1 MLPYESKILIVEDF
15 ESLMAVQTN
24 ILNELGYMN
33 VIGAADGKQAFDIL
47 ESGEGIDCIISDWNM
62 PVMDGLE
69 LLKKV
74 RTDDRFKHLPFILLT
89 SETEK
94 KGILTAI
101 ECGVNNYIVK
111 PATAEVLQDKL
122 SKLTV

>member
-1 MLPYESKILIVEDF
+1 MLPLESKILLVEDF

-24 ILNELGYMN
+24 ILNELGYQH
-33 VIGAADGKQAFDIL
+33 VVGAVDGQKAFEYL
-47 ESGEGIDCIISDWNM
+47 ESNADQVDCIISDWNM

-74 RTDDRFKHLPFILLT
+74 RADERFKTLPFVMLT

-101 ECGVNNYIVK
+101 ECGVSNYIVK
-111 PATAEVLQDKL
+111 PATAEVLKEKL
-122 SKLTV
+122 AKL

>member
-1 MLPYESKILIVEDF
+1 MLPLESKILLVEDF

-24 ILNELGYMN
+24 ILNQLGYKN
-33 VIGAADGKQAFDIL
+33 VFGAADGKQAFELL
-47 ESGEGIDCIISDWNM
+47 EAKTGEIDCIISDWNM

-74 RTDDRFKHLPFILLT
+74 RADERFKDLPFLMLT

-94 KGILTAI
+94 KGILNAI
-101 ECGVNNYIVK
+101 ESGVTNYIVK

-122 SKLTV
+122 GKL

>member
-1 MLPYESKILIVEDF
+1 MLPLESKILLVEDF

-24 ILNELGYMN
+24 ILNQLGYKN
-33 VIGAADGKQAFDIL
+33 VSGAVDGKQAFELL
-47 ESGEGIDCIISDWNM
+47 EAKAGEIDCIISDWNM

-74 RTDDRFKHLPFILLT
+74 RADERFKDLPFLMLT

-94 KGILTAI
+94 KGILNAI
-101 ECGVNNYIVK
+101 ECGVTNYIVK

-122 SKLTV
+122 GKL